1 MWVLFLLLE
10 AWGLQDFPAPR
21 GSELVSRQGSLFRA
35 HADTALLDLFFI
47 TVIHFLQELRDC
59 S

>member
-35 HADTALLDLFFI
+35 HADTALLDLFF
-47 TVIHFLQELRDC
+47 L
-59 S
+59 SP